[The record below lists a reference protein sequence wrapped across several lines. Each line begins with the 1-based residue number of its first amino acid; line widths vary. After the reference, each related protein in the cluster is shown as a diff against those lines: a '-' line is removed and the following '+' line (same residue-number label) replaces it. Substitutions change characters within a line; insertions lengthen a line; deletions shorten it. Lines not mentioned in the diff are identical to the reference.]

1 MIFLLQF
8 FFSIQYHIT
17 VLPIRYFFDYFCIV
31 SVILNSKNAW
41 TQMDTDLPLVQCRH
55 HHHLQSKATPPAV
68 LFLCSSL
75 NGRRGHGIMLIHEN
89 VCFIP
94 LIQID
99 NPVKTQENLQLVLTE
114 ALIVTYAAR
123 WSHDKLI
130 RRVVQTDVQ
139 ILWFHAVG
147 ATLLHVNVNR
157 AKVKRLEEKGFFFSS
172 VWVSGEATPS
182 SSQIYH
188 HQIFRPPLLMVP
200 GSALGICVA
209 TAWKYFAT

>member
-1 MIFLLQF
+1 
-8 FFSIQYHIT
+8 
-17 VLPIRYFFDYFCIV
+17 
-31 SVILNSKNAW
+31 
-41 TQMDTDLPLVQCRH
+41 MDTDLPLVQCRH

-94 LIQID
+94 FIQID

-157 AKVKRLEEKGFFFSS
+157 AKVKSLEEKGFFFSS

-188 HQIFRPPLLMVP
+188 HQIFHPPLLMVP

>member
-1 MIFLLQF
+1 
-8 FFSIQYHIT
+8 
-17 VLPIRYFFDYFCIV
+17 
-31 SVILNSKNAW
+31 
-41 TQMDTDLPLVQCRH
+41 MDTDLPLVQCRH

-94 LIQID
+94 FIQID
-99 NPVKTQENLQLVLTE
+99 NPVKTQEKLQLVLTE

-139 ILWFHAVG
+139 ILWFHAVD
-147 ATLLHVNVNR
+147 ATVLQVNVNR
-157 AKVKRLEEKGFFFSS
+157 AKVKRLEEKVFFSLR
-172 VWVSGEATPS
+172 VSLWGSDTIVVSDLSPPDIPS
-182 SSQIYH
+182 STPHGSRQ
-188 HQIFRPPLLMVP
+188 RPGDLCCY
-200 GSALGICVA
+200 CVKILKN
-209 TAWKYFAT
+209 T